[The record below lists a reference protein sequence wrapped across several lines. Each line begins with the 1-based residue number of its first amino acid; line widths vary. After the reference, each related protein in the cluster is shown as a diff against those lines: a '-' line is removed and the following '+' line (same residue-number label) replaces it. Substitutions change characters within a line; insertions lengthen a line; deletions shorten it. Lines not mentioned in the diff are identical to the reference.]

1 MFFAGAW
8 GYFHL
13 LTMPARPGEPSALP
27 AGGGSLL
34 GSGTTVA
41 ALAALI
47 GTAVL
52 AGLLGV
58 VRRVSPLA
66 TALPGALLLAW
77 TVLYLVS
84 VRRAA
89 ELIPLRAH
97 AFGAGW
103 EALLFNGVLGVAAV
117 LLIIPA
123 LLPSRWR
130 EPRTAGARPQAGTH
144 AADQRA
150 DERLAAV
157 WPDARPRQ
165 AEAGPPEFRQPEF
178 RQPEFRQPEFRQ
190 PEFSPS
196 EFGQPDPAAGRP
208 AGPLDGWQPEERPR
222 AEEPAL
228 TGTVLKYP
236 ASGVRPVDTTRVTGA
251 SRALR
256 ATGSFAAVPGA
267 VPRKTGSF
275 AAPAD
280 GGLLGRPYYR
290 SPDE

>member
-1 MFFAGAW
+1 MFFAGGW

-13 LTMPARPGEPSALP
+13 LTLPAVPGETSALP

-41 ALAALI
+41 ALAALT

-77 TVLYLVS
+77 TVFYLFS

-103 EALLFNGVLGVAAV
+103 EALLFNGILAVAGA
-117 LLIIPA
+117 LLVIPA

-130 EPRTAGARPQAGTH
+130 ARRPAGTRPQAGPH
-144 AADQRA
+144 APSLQA
-150 DERLAAV
+150 DERLAAA

-165 AEAGPPEFRQPEF
+165 PEFS
-178 RQPEFRQPEFRQ
+178 Q
-190 PEFSPS
+190 PEFSRP
-196 EFGQPDPAAGRP
+196 EFASP
-208 AGPLDGWQPEERPR
+208 AG
-222 AEEPAL
+222 
-228 TGTVLKYP
+228 
-236 ASGVRPVDTTRVTGA
+236 GA
-251 SRALR
+251 
-256 ATGSFAAVPGA
+256 GA
-267 VPRKTGSF
+267 V
-275 AAPAD
+275 AARTA
-280 GGLLGRPYYR
+280 
-290 SPDE
+290 

>member
-1 MFFAGAW
+1 MFFAGGW

-13 LTMPARPGEPSALP
+13 LTLPALPGEPSALP

-52 AGLLGV
+52 AGLLGA
-58 VRRVSPLA
+58 VRRFSPLA
-66 TALPGALLLAW
+66 TAVPGALLLAW
-77 TVLYLVS
+77 TVLYLVN
-84 VRRAA
+84 VRQAA
-89 ELIPLRAH
+89 QLIPLRAH

-103 EALLFNGVLGVAAV
+103 EALLFNGILGVAGA
-117 LLIIPA
+117 LLLIPA

-130 EPRTAGARPQAGTH
+130 GPGAAAARPQAGTH
-144 AADQRA
+144 EDARQA

-165 AEAGPPEFRQPEF
+165 PEARQPE
-178 RQPEFRQPEFRQ
+178 PV
-190 PEFSPS
+190 
-196 EFGQPDPAAGRP
+196 PAAQWQP
-208 AGPLDGWQPEERPR
+208 GPLDGWQPEARPR
-222 AEEPAL
+222 EDEPAL
-228 TGTVLKYP
+228 TGTVLDYP
-236 ASGVRPVDTTRVTGA
+236 ATGVRPVDTTRVTGA

-256 ATGSFAAVPGA
+256 ATGSFAAVPGSG
-267 VPRKTGSF
+267 PRKTGSF

>member
-13 LTMPARPGEPSALP
+13 LTLPAAPGEPSALP

-41 ALAALI
+41 ALGALI
-47 GTAVL
+47 GTALL
-52 AGLLGV
+52 AALLGGL
-58 VRRVSPLA
+58 RRVSPLA

-77 TVLYLVS
+77 TALYLVS
-84 VRRAA
+84 VRQAA
-89 ELIPLRAH
+89 QLIPLRTL

-103 EALLFNGVLGVAAV
+103 EALLFNGVLAVAGA
-117 LLIIPA
+117 LLLIPA
-123 LLPSRWR
+123 LLPARWR
-130 EPRTAGARPQAGTH
+130 QPDAGATRAQAGTH
-144 AADQRA
+144 PAARRA

-165 AEAGPPEFRQPEF
+165 SEALQPDARQPE
-178 RQPEFRQPEFRQ
+178 
-190 PEFSPS
+190 
-196 EFGQPDPAAGRP
+196 ARP
-208 AGPLDGWQPEERPR
+208 AQPAVAAWQPGPAELDGWQPEERPHE
-222 AEEPAL
+222 EEPAL
-228 TGTVLKYP
+228 TGTVLNYP
-236 ASGVRPVDTTRVTGA
+236 TSGVRPVDTTRVTGA

-256 ATGSFAAVPGA
+256 ATGSFATVPGA
-267 VPRKTGSF
+267 VPRNTGSF
-275 AAPAD
+275 QAPAE